1 MKFEDFSNNNNAP
14 WIIIGLGNPG
24 SKYNNTRHNIGWAI
38 LDKINKNHNVSISK
52 NNKDYYFSS
61 ISIKN
66 SNTILIY
73 PATYINNSGD
83 IVKKIVKKFNSK
95 KIIVVYDDINL
106 ETGRIRIRKNG
117 SAGGH
122 NGMKSIIN
130 SIQSEDFMRVRV
142 GISEP
147 KIKSEQISYVLGK
160 FSPEEKILITKSIDR
175 CIKALE
181 IIIEKGIDEAMNLHN
196 SQQ

>member
-61 ISIKN
+61 ISLKN

>member
-61 ISIKN
+61 ISLKN

-130 SIQSEDFMRVRV
+130 AIQSEDFMRVRV

>member
-1 MKFEDFSNNNNAP
+1 M
-14 WIIIGLGNPG
+14 
-24 SKYNNTRHNIGWAI
+24 
-38 LDKINKNHNVSISK
+38 
-52 NNKDYYFSS
+52 
-61 ISIKN
+61 
-66 SNTILIY
+66 
-73 PATYINNSGD
+73 
-83 IVKKIVKKFNSK
+83 
-95 KIIVVYDDINL
+95 

-160 FSPEEKILITKSIDR
+160 FSPEEKILINKSIDR